1 MKIQPTEI
9 RFLYRTVIS
18 LLVFLGLALFVILC
32 FIARIYAPACLAYLQ
47 QLPSQIGL
55 TW

>member
-18 LLVFLGLALFVILC
+18 LLVFLGIALFVILC
-32 FIARIYAPACLAYLQ
+32 FIARVYAPACLAYLEGV
-47 QLPSQIGL
+47 SSYIGI